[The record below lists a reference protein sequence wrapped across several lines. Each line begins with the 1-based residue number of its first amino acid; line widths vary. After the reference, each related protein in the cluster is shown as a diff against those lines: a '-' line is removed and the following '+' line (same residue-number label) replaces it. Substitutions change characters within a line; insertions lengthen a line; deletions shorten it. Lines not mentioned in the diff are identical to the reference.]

1 MTNEKSYNCLSTIP
15 PSLQIWQGINLMLK
29 DPTNQVMWSSDHV
42 VTWKIKKLLSAFQ
55 EHRWQ
60 PNLAEQRL
68 RLGTP
73 CPKSCERLTKWLRG
87 HYLLNVFKAS
97 VQWLRGHYLLNV
109 FKASVQWLRGHYWFN
124 VFKASVPII
133 LKILSLLSVVLLFLD
148 DKIILIRS
156 YLTLRR
162 SPP

>member
-97 VQWLRGHYLLNV
+97 VQWLRGHY
-109 FKASVQWLRGHYWFN
+109 WFN